1 MLGELLLEG
10 RWKVTG
16 MRVLEDMKVE
26 VTFQEGSTILGA
38 EFSGFATFASW
49 PMPGK
54 EGTIYGEGQAVLTT
68 MDWDAVLWKEMGVD
82 KPAGKMM
89 GVT

>member
-26 VTFQEGSTILGA
+26 VTFQESSTILGA
-38 EFSGFATFASW
+38 EFSGIATVTSW
-49 PMPGK
+49 PMPGN
-54 EGTIYGEGQAVLTT
+54 EGTLYGESQAVLTT
-68 MDWDAVLWKEMGVD
+68 KDWDAVFWKGMGVD
-82 KPAGKMM
+82 KPTGKMM